1 MFSDLTAPRSKDT
14 LLPRT
19 NVVEPSLPLQ
29 GGGGGSS
36 FFEPSMGTN
45 SPHASPYA
53 TEGHCC
59 GTLEEGSTT
68 REGLVSI
75 FSQG

>member
-29 GGGGGSS
+29 GGGGVPLSLS
-36 FFEPSMGTN
+36 LPWVPTALMLLLMLLRGT
-45 SPHASPYA
+45 AV
-53 TEGHCC
+53 GHWKRAALH
-59 GTLEEGSTT
+59 G
-68 REGLVSI
+68 RA
-75 FSQG
+75 